1 MDKSS
6 LFLFL
11 KKIEWKLVGK
21 IAFVALMLLWAW
33 GSDFA
38 VIPVILFVLAPAIVY
53 FSESPERRHF
63 RASYWIMCLVALLGT
78 MMTGGS
84 EGISLSSLFIILVF
98 AAGIAIEVQLF
109 RFYFRSRMLVYG
121 ILHIVLMV
129 ALFFIFFTA
138 SLSLVSVIF
147 ILVSLSLLFQEFFAL
162 ANVQWRGRVLLMSV
176 ALGFFGTE
184 IALLVRLM
192 PLGFVN
198 ASAFLGLT
206 MLLVRDAAR
215 AHFEGAMDLPL
226 VLRGLALFLV
236 ISVIIFGISVW
247 GI

>member
-1 MDKSS
+1 MDKNS
-6 LFLFL
+6 LFHFL
-11 KKIEWKLVGK
+11 KKIEWRLVGK
-21 IAFVALMLLWAW
+21 IALVALMLLWAW

-63 RASYWIMCLVALLGT
+63 RASYFIMCSVALLGT

-84 EGISLSSLFIILVF
+84 EGVSFSSLLIIALF
-98 AAGIAIEVQLF
+98 AAGIAIEVGLF
-109 RFYFRSRMLVYG
+109 RFSFRSRMLVYG
-121 ILHIVLMV
+121 VLHIALMV
-129 ALFFIFFTA
+129 ALFCIFFVA
-138 SLSLVSVIF
+138 DLSLFSTIF
-147 ILVSLSLLFQEFFAL
+147 ILISLSLLFREFFAL
-162 ANVQWRGRVLLMSV
+162 ANVQWRGRALLMSV

-184 IALLVRLM
+184 IALLVRFM

-215 AHFEGAMDLPL
+215 AHFEGVLNLPL
-226 VLRGLALFLV
+226 ILRGLAVFLV
-236 ISVIIFGISVW
+236 LSVVIFGVSVW
-247 GI
+247 SI